1 MGTDKGKERAKR
13 WLILVE
19 NGYRG
24 AEEKDLGTDK
34 ARVMENCPRSCE
46 EEGTGPLWG
55 KGDAPW

>member
-13 WLILVE
+13 WVSRVE

-34 ARVMENCPRSCE
+34 ARATENSPGSCE
-46 EEGTGPLWG
+46 KGGTGTHWG
-55 KGDAPW
+55 KGDATW